1 MATAFAQLE
10 GRVNAAC
17 GLHLANAS
25 SVYRGGTPFGVLFD
39 RMPDDPFG
47 GAVDATT
54 RQVSCEAA
62 LVVGICAGHELL
74 VDGVVY
80 VVTGPVQPD
89 TTGWLTFA
97 VYPLE

>member
-25 SVYRGGTPFGVLFD
+25 AVYQGGAPFGVLFD

-62 LVVGICAGHELL
+62 LVLGIKAGHELII
-74 VDGVVY
+74 DGATY
-80 VVTGPVQPD
+80 TVTGKVQPD
-89 TTGWLTFA
+89 STGWLIIS
-97 VYPLE
+97 VYPKG